1 MATAVASAYSDPDK
15 EIISHYRGEVSNLEF
30 NHTLWKPAHVSQG
43 LETALK
49 CCYENIEDT
58 LTVPPE
64 VCLSTLLLNWCHHS
78 FQCNW
83 NTALMAPRVCL
94 PWSWKAK
101 KSILCIWEGS
111 NLHQIYWSA
120 KCKIGQSHICFLSL
134 FDKLD
139 LQVRSSLSQALFL
152 PWCIKFKFNFSFDI
166 IGPCQPARHEHQN
179 CPRIWDQR
187 NRLTTCHN
195 IYSYISK
202 ESFCKILSAM
212 LHMKTLESS
221 HPICIWLRSHEILIW
236 WRII

>member
-15 EIISHYRGEVSNLEF
+15 EIISHYRGEVRNLEF
-30 NHTLWKPAHVSQG
+30 NHTLWKPAHVLQG

-49 CCYENIEDT
+49 CCYENIENT

-64 VCLSTLLLNWCHHS
+64 VCLSSLLLNWCHHS

-94 PWSWKAK
+94 PWSWKAQNQ
-101 KSILCIWEGS
+101 IYW
-111 NLHQIYWSA
+111 IYWSA
-120 KCKIGQSHICFLSL
+120 WCKIGFSHICFSSL

-152 PWCIKFKFNFSFDI
+152 PWCVKFKFNFSFDI

-187 NRLTTCHN
+187 NRLTTCH
-195 IYSYISK
+195 YIK
-202 ESFCKILSAM
+202 LYLKREFL
-212 LHMKTLESS
+212 
-221 HPICIWLRSHEILIW
+221 
-236 WRII
+236 

>member
-15 EIISHYRGEVSNLEF
+15 EIISHYRGEVRNELNLEF

-64 VCLSTLLLNWCHHS
+64 VCPSTFLLNRCHHN
-78 FQCNW
+78 FIATEKLHWW
-83 NTALMAPRVCL
+83 NQDSALQL
-94 PWSWKAK
+94 
-101 KSILCIWEGS
+101 EGKEVNSVYLREKQSSS
-111 NLHQIYWSA
+111 NLLIS
-120 KCKIGQSHICFLSL
+120 KISFSHNCFSSL

-152 PWCIKFKFNFSFDI
+152 PWCGKFKFNFSLDI

-179 CPRIWDQR
+179 CPRIWD
-187 NRLTTCHN
+187 
-195 IYSYISK
+195 K
-202 ESFCKILSAM
+202 
-212 LHMKTLESS
+212 
-221 HPICIWLRSHEILIW
+221 LI
-236 WRII
+236 

>member
-15 EIISHYRGEVSNLEF
+15 EIISHYRGEVRNELNLEF

-64 VCLSTLLLNWCHHS
+64 VCLSALLLNWCHHS

-94 PWSWKAK
+94 PWSWKANIK
-101 KSILCIWEGS
+101 LIDQ
-111 NLHQIYWSA
+111 HDA
-120 KCKIGQSHICFLSL
+120 KLVLVIFVFLSL

-152 PWCIKFKFNFSFDI
+152 PWCVKFKFNFSFDI
-166 IGPCQPARHEHQN
+166 IGPCQPARQEHQN

-202 ESFCKILSAM
+202 ESFCKILSTM
-212 LHMKTLESS
+212 LLMKTLESS
-221 HPICIWLRSHEILIW
+221 HPICIYSDHMKYSSHEESSRLF
-236 WRII
+236 

>member
-15 EIISHYRGEVSNLEF
+15 EIISHYRGEVRNELNLEF

-64 VCLSTLLLNWCHHS
+64 VCPSTLLLNWCHQS

-152 PWCIKFKFNFSFDI
+152 PWCVKFKFNFSFDI
-166 IGPCQPARHEHQN
+166 IGLSMSASSS
-179 CPRIWDQR
+179 W
-187 NRLTTCHN
+187 T
-195 IYSYISK
+195 SK
-202 ESFCKILSAM
+202 LSKNM
-212 LHMKTLESS
+212 
-221 HPICIWLRSHEILIW
+221 RST
-236 WRII
+236 